1 MGDST
6 AMWRNCQD
14 LWIGV
19 FQATSVPVRSS
30 PFEGGCG
37 GVMSVGRSS
46 SLPLWKTAPARM
58 SEVHVSE
65 RLGDGHIDIATD
77 AGIVIARHR
86 LATAGSGAQVRDHGH
101 VVALDTLT
109 QAGASSS
116 RRPHRR
122 KERIPP
128 GETARNAAE
137 ALRRN
142 TTTTHPATPTEASV
156 IDLSVY
162 DAPHRTG
169 PNSHDHHQC
178 DSC

>member
-77 AGIVIARHR
+77 AGIVIE
-86 LATAGSGAQVRDHGH
+86 LV
-101 VVALDTLT
+101 
-109 QAGASSS
+109 
-116 RRPHRR
+116 
-122 KERIPP
+122 KM
-128 GETARNAAE
+128 
-137 ALRRN
+137 
-142 TTTTHPATPTEASV
+142 SV
-156 IDLSVY
+156 
-162 DAPHRTG
+162 
-169 PNSHDHHQC
+169 
-178 DSC
+178 